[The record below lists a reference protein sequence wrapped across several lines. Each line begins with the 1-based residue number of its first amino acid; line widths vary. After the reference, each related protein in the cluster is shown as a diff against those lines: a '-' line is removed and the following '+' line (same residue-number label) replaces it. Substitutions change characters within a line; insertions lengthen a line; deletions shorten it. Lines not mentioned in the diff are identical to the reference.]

1 MSLHKEESSLE
12 QGLSLHNQIQ
22 DSINPKYLRNERE
35 KNLKFPQEWLKDETR
50 QSPANP
56 SEGKGWARDFEHEYI
71 IMLSKKGSCPLSVES
86 NSWNHR
92 LALFRQ
98 TKLRP

>member
-35 KNLKFPQEWLKDETR
+35 KNLKFPQE
-50 QSPANP
+50 
-56 SEGKGWARDFEHEYI
+56 
-71 IMLSKKGSCPLSVES
+71 
-86 NSWNHR
+86 
-92 LALFRQ
+92 
-98 TKLRP
+98 